1 MGWTSSKD
9 MSSEVRLTFSSL
21 EQAEKFAKSNQWT
34 YEIIEPLKRKF
45 IKKSYADNFTGP
57 LPMSN

>member
-1 MGWTSSKD
+1 